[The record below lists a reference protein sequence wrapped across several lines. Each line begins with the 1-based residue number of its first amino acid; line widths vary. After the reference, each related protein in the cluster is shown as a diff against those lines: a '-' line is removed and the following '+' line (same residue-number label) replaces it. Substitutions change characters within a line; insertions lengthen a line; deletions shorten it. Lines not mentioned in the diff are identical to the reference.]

1 MDEELCLGNPV
12 QIAKKD
18 CKGLIK
24 DKKIRKTKRLD
35 KGQWA
40 FLLEAATQMA
50 DEDPIFERNLFL
62 ISATPAWQP
71 RTVSMFRP
79 VPRTGQ
85 KAENSEKFSLVE

>member
-24 DKKIRKTKRLD
+24 DKQIRKTKRLD

-40 FLLEAATQMA
+40 FMLEA
-50 DEDPIFERNLFL
+50 
-62 ISATPAWQP
+62 ATPAWQP